1 MAPSF
6 KKTVTPLPAATYALV
21 EIPAPHVLLVTMNL
35 AAQMNA
41 LPMKAVW
48 EMDRIW
54 RWFDNEPELRVG
66 IITGAGTKAFSAGMD
81 LKERQKLGETTD
93 YPTTARLN
101 YPSTGFAGLSR
112 RVGRK
117 PIIAACNGH
126 AHGGGF
132 EVVLN
137 SDIVL
142 ASPNADFR
150 LPDVLRGTAALAGAF
165 PRLCRTFGLQRANL
179 IALTAYTLSAE
190 EAQQWGLVQRIVPL
204 GDLVLEA
211 VRMAGLIASMSP
223 DSVIVSRA
231 GIREAWKTA
240 SVERAT
246 QITGDAYADRLMGG
260 ENVKEGLL
268 AFGEKREPRWV
279 PSKL

>member
-1 MAPSF
+1 M
-6 KKTVTPLPAATYALV
+6 T
-21 EIPAPHVLLVTMNL
+21 
-35 AAQMNA
+35 
-41 LPMKAVW
+41 
-48 EMDRIW
+48 
-54 RWFDNEPELRVG
+54 
-66 IITGAGTKAFSAGMD
+66 
-81 LKERQKLGETTD
+81 
-93 YPTTARLN
+93 
-101 YPSTGFAGLSR
+101 R
-112 RVGRK
+112 RVGKK

-132 EVVLN
+132 EIVLN

-165 PRLCRTFGLQRANL
+165 PRLCRTFGLHRANL

-204 GDLVLEA
+204 EDLVPEA
-211 VRMAGLIASMSP
+211 VKMAGLMASMSP
-223 DSVIVSRA
+223 DSVVVSRA
-231 GIREAWKTA
+231 GIREAWETA
-240 SVERAT
+240 SVEGAT
-246 QITGDAYADRLMGG
+246 QVTADVYASRLMGG

-268 AFGEKREPRWV
+268 AFREKREPRWV

>member
-1 MAPSF
+1 MPSLQEWILKVRDHAPNYPF
-6 KKTVTPLPAATYALV
+6 
-21 EIPAPHVLLVTMNL
+21 
-35 AAQMNA
+35 
-41 LPMKAVW
+41 
-48 EMDRIW
+48 
-54 RWFDNEPELRVG
+54 PEE
-66 IITGAGTKAFSAGMD
+66 D
-81 LKERQKLGETTD
+81 LHQHYPIERQKFGDPND
-93 YPTTARLN
+93 YSTGVRLD
-101 YPSTGFAGLSR
+101 YPSTGFAGITR
-112 RVGRK
+112 RVGKK

-132 EVVLN
+132 EIALN

-165 PRLCRTFGLQRANL
+165 PRLCRTIGLQRANL
-179 IALTAYTLSAE
+179 IALTAYTLSAQ
-190 EAQQWGLVQRIVPL
+190 EALQWGLVQKIVPL
-204 GDLVLEA
+204 EDLVKEA
-211 VRMAGLIASMSP
+211 VKMAAMIASMSP

-231 GIREAWKTA
+231 GIREAWETA

-246 QITGDAYADRLMGG
+246 QLTADTYAHRLMGG

-268 AFGEKREPRWV
+268 AFRERREPRWV